1 MKESC
6 DKTSPIAQTSHS
18 KYWRCPLK
26 AKSIFRIFVIVFL
39 LLVLLDYTY
48 LYLTPHYTPKVT
60 PIDLTHLLSQSH
72 FSSED
77 YALLFEQTGLS
88 QPIIDELHH
97 RPDFS
102 GKLLDFQRH
111 YLAELKV
118 GQAYMPPATFCQ
130 LALNSSRCPERAF
143 TLAPFHNGYLFFTDA
158 THSFGWRHGHMGLVV
173 DEIHGFTL
181 EAIRPGSKSCLQLA
195 DKWEYYPTFKMLRLK
210 DASLANL
217 QCISDYAL
225 EHLNGLPYN
234 ILSSKNQPIPKTT
247 HCSLLI
253 WQAFEPF
260 GYDLD
265 PIGGYFVSPLDIMH
279 SPLLETLQIYG
290 LKPNKD

>member
-1 MKESC
+1 MKP
-6 DKTSPIAQTSHS
+6 KT
-18 KYWRCPLK
+18 
-26 AKSIFRIFVIVFL
+26 IFRIFVIAFL
-39 LLVLLDYTY
+39 LVVLINYTY
-48 LYLTPHYTPKVT
+48 LYWTPHYTPKVT
-60 PIDLTHLLSQSH
+60 PINLMPLLGQIDLSQD
-72 FSSED
+72 D
-77 YALLFEQTGLS
+77 YDILFEQTGLAK
-88 QPIIDELHH
+88 PIIDEL
-97 RPDFS
+97 RQGPYFS
-102 GKLLDFQRH
+102 DKILSFQQH

-118 GQAYMPPATFCQ
+118 GQSYMPPATFCQ
-130 LALNSSRCPERAF
+130 LAISSSKEPKRAF

-173 DEIHGFTL
+173 DEVHGFTL

-195 DKWEYYPTFKMLRLK
+195 DKWVYYPTFKMLRLK
-210 DASLANL
+210 DASLEEL

-225 EHLNGLPYN
+225 THLNGLPYS
-234 ILSSKNQPIPKTT
+234 ILSRKDQTIPKTT

-253 WQAFEPF
+253 WQAFEAF

-265 PIGGYFVSPLDIMH
+265 PKGGYFVSPLDIIH